1 VSGCLWRESVV
12 SEANSVQRVRI
23 TFSKG
28 ERVKYIS
35 HLAVM
40 RAWERM
46 VRRAD
51 LPVAYSQGF
60 NPRPKLAFASALSV
74 GYTGRAE
81 LLDIELR
88 QRAQPQALLARL
100 EPELPAGFAVH
111 MAWEVPLRAP
121 SAQSQ
126 LRYAVYRVA
135 LEARQP
141 ADALRAE
148 LECLLSARELPRQKT
163 VKGKV
168 REYDLRP
175 LIHDVWYDCPA
186 DGEHVVG
193 LVLVHG
199 STGAGRV
206 DEVTD
211 ELGMLED
218 LRSVERTRLI
228 FDGEPIDLE
237 AIKRRLSTGG

>member
-1 VSGCLWRESVV
+1 V
-12 SEANSVQRVRI
+12 SEAVAVQRVRI
-23 TFSKG
+23 IFSKG
-28 ERVKYIS
+28 ETVKYIS

-40 RAWERM
+40 RSWERI

-74 GYTGRAE
+74 GHTGRAE
-81 LLDIELR
+81 VLDIELR
-88 QRAQPQALLARL
+88 QRAQPQALPARL
-100 EPELPAGFAVH
+100 DPQLPVGFSVQ
-111 MAWEVPLRAP
+111 MAWEVPMGAP

-135 LEARQP
+135 LEARQS
-141 ADALRAE
+141 ADALRAGVDR
-148 LECLLSARELPRQKT
+148 LLSALELPRQRT

-175 LIHDVWYDCPA
+175 LIHDMWYDCLT

-193 LVLVHG
+193 LALVHG

-206 DEVTD
+206 DEVSD
-211 ELGMLED
+211 ELGMSED

-228 FDGEPIDLE
+228 FDGEPIDL
-237 AIKRRLSTGG
+237 AVIKRDLNTGG

>member
-1 VSGCLWRESVV
+1 V
-12 SEANSVQRVRI
+12 SEAVAVQRVRI

-28 ERVKYIS
+28 EMIKYIS

-40 RAWERM
+40 RSWERI

-60 NPRPKLAFASALSV
+60 NPRPGLAFASALSV
-74 GYTGRAE
+74 GHTGRAE
-81 LLDIELR
+81 VLDIELR
-88 QRAQPQALLARL
+88 QRTEPQALPARL
-100 EPELPAGFAVH
+100 EPQLPPGFAVH
-111 MAWEVPLRAP
+111 MAWEVPLRAS

-126 LRYAVYRVA
+126 LRFAVYRVV

-141 ADALRAE
+141 ADVLRAGVDR
-148 LECLLSARELPRQKT
+148 LLSARELLRQRT

-175 LIHDVWYDCPA
+175 LIHDMWCDCPS

-206 DEVTD
+206 DEVSE
-211 ELGMLED
+211 ELGMSED

-228 FDGEPIDLE
+228 FDGEPIDLGV
-237 AIKRRLSTGG
+237 IKRDLSTGG